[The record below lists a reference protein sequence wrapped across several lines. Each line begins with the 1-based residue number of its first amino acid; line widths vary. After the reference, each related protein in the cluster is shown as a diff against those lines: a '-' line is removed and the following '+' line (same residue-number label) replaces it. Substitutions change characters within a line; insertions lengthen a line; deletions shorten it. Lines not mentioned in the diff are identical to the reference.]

1 MYYERNVLPLIE
13 VNYNNLTPAEKTI
26 ADFFLTNNLI
36 MDFSARHIARHLFT
50 SEASLS
56 RFAKKCGFDGYRQFI
71 YHYRE
76 SLTSGNQRVDTDM
89 KHILSTYQELLN
101 KAYTLMDAEPI
112 KAVASLIMQKRQV
125 YVYGKGSSG
134 VAAEEFKLRFM
145 RLGIHI
151 ECITDDHIMKMNSAV
166 VGSECL
172 VIAITVSGK
181 TQEVLRALK
190 TAKSKGATTV
200 IISSVHMRDWDIF
213 CDWILPIAAKEN
225 LDLGKL
231 ISPQFPILILC
242 DVLYANVLQVN
253 KPEKE
258 ALHGLTLFELGSYE
272 L

>member
-1 MYYERNVLPLIE
+1 MHYERDVLPLIE
-13 VNYNNLTPAEKTI
+13 VHYSNFTPVEKTI
-26 ADFFLTNNLI
+26 ANFFLTNNLV
-36 MDFSARHIARHLFT
+36 MDFSAKHIADLLFT

-71 YHYRE
+71 YRYRE
-76 SLTSGNQRVDTDM
+76 TLTSGNQRVDSDT

-101 KAYTLMDAEPI
+101 KAYTLMDEEQI
-112 KAVASLIMQKRQV
+112 KKVATLITQKRQV
-125 YVYGKGSSG
+125 FLYGKGSSG

-151 ECITDDHIMKMNSAV
+151 ECIMDDHIMKMNSAV
-166 VGSECL
+166 VGPDCL

-181 TQEVLRALK
+181 TKEVLQALK
-190 TAKSKGATTV
+190 TAKSKGAATA
-200 IISSVHMRDWDIF
+200 IISSVHIREWDDY

-242 DVLYANVLQVN
+242 DVLYANVLQIN

-258 ALHGLTLFELGSYE
+258 ALHGLTLFELGSHDS
-272 L
+272 